1 MSVKIRRVKLS
12 RYERFVKIGVCQ
24 DRKGLSR
31 YQVLVLNNKNGS
43 HVTNLLH
50 YSSHFCN
57 TAGSKQNVK
66 KRISRLTQLNK
77 FS

>member
-1 MSVKIRRVKLS
+1 MAVKIRRVKLS

-31 YQVLVLNNKNGS
+31 YQVLNNKNGS